1 VDGDLRHDKYW
12 TTCNLECVS
21 AIMEYLQQREQQGEG
36 LVKDNSPLIRAK
48 DTFRMTAPRDVKDD
62 SIRYAV
68 RQVLKRSGVYVK
80 DKKKQELMMSH
91 AFRKNFKTVCES
103 SPMKSP

>member
-36 LVKDNSPLIRAK
+36 LVKDNSPLIREHCDSK

-62 SIRYAV
+62 WIINEMKQLLVHLSKESQKQLVDEIR
-68 RQVLKRSGVYVK
+68 LKAERRLKSNG
-80 DKKKQELMMSH
+80 H
-91 AFRKNFKTVCES
+91 AS
-103 SPMKSP
+103 D